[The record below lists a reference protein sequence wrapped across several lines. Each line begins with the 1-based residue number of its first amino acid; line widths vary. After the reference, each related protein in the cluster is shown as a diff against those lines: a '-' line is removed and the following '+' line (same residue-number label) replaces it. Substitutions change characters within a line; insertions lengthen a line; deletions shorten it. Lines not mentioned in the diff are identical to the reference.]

1 MLRRFVICFLFMGF
15 VSVVCAQDLWDLA
28 RTTVNGKRVA
38 IEYGRPKLSG
48 RTLASLMMQL
58 PPDRIWRA
66 GAGPVT
72 ILTTETDLLIGGK
85 KLRRSYSLYMHCP
98 EKGDYS
104 LVINKDLD
112 NLTGTVLRKAGIRQV
127 QPSVSAFHGLHLG
140 NWRQRSCAYSA
151 EANNTF
157 EEDGNPDLQLRAFR
171 QRGPPDDLVG
181 RSGLDNGVSA
191 GPVESGNGRFYSI
204 SR

>member
-1 MLRRFVICFLFMGF
+1 MLPRFAIYFLLVGF
-15 VSVVCAQDLWDLA
+15 VSVACAQDVWDLA

-48 RTLASLMMQL
+48 RTLASLMTQL

-85 KLRRSYSLYMHCP
+85 KVPAGSYSLYMHCP

-112 NLTGTVLRKAGIRQV
+112 NLTGTVLEKPAFDRSNRPYPHFMDYTSGIKDREV
-127 QPSVSAFHGLHLG
+127 ARIPLKLIPSKRTEILIY
-140 NWRQRSCAYSA
+140 N
-151 EANNTF
+151 F
-157 EEDGNPDLQLRAFR
+157 EPSGSGALLTIWWGDQAWTADFQLAP
-171 QRGPPDDLVG
+171 Q
-181 RSGLDNGVSA
+181 
-191 GPVESGNGRFYSI
+191 
-204 SR
+204 